1 MISTL
6 RQPNA
11 LLNVGFR
18 VKRDTRKHVTLCT
31 SKRSALD
38 FAEVVNGRASMYGV
52 VFGGSNWALTGLNI
66 TQQLHYL
73 PFQVLAAMSCGLV
86 VLSMN
91 NANEKLNDKQ
101 FEDWATRD
109 TGRTFMIIFALMTL
123 FGLDSGPYY

>member
-6 RQPNA
+6 RQPNT
-11 LLNVGFR
+11 FQYKIR
-18 VKRDTRKHVTLCT
+18 VKRDTRKCVTLAQ
-31 SKRSALD
+31 KRSTLD

-109 TGRTFMIIFALMTL
+109 TGRTFMIIFVLMTL
-123 FGLDSGPYY
+123 FGLESGPYD